1 MNARKHCEEA
11 VTARENCWVRHGGKE
26 TENCF
31 EEELLEKRCLSF
43 VLCPSEARKFYGT
56 PIGTKDKAACS
67 LWAEY
72 FAFPDDI
79 RHRISREKVN
89 QSPQKQQA
97 CREITMELA
106 KCMSKYRQYIG

>member
-11 VTARENCWVRHGGKE
+11 VAARENCWFNNGGKE
-26 TENCF
+26 TEKCF
-31 EEELLEKRCLSF
+31 EEELNEKRCLSF
-43 VLCPSEARKFYGT
+43 VCCPNEAKAFYVT
-56 PIGTKDKAACS
+56 PNGKKGECS

-79 RHRISREKVN
+79 GHRLSREAIK

-97 CREITMELA
+97 CREITMNLA